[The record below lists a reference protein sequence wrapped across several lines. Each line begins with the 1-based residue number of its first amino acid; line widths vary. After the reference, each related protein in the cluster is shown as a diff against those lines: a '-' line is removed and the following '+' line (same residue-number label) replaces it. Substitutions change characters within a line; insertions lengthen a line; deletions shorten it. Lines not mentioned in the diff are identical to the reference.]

1 MKRKIFKNASILVVL
16 SVLLTFLL
24 MSLMMYNKTMSE
36 MKTSVRTECGYIK
49 SALETSGQEYLTQE
63 VCDVSPSR
71 LTLIDEEGH
80 VLFESAEAAEDLENH
95 ANRPEFMEAREEGAG
110 SDLRSS
116 ETLQEQTY
124 YYAMSMSDGSVIRVA
139 RTTDTVLKSVE
150 SGFFLMLALI
160 GIIGVISVVLVNKT
174 AKRLIEPIN
183 RLDLGNPLESV
194 EYEELSP
201 LLTRIDQQNKQ
212 IREQMAQ
219 LKQNQ
224 EEYLAITEYM
234 KDGLIITSRH
244 VVLSINRAAQ
254 KLFHVT
260 QEECINHDIITVS
273 RNQSLKESF
282 QIARSGEP
290 DERLVTIQGRTYQL
304 LANPVRLGTVKV
316 TGVVILILDVTE
328 KQKAEMMRR
337 EFSANVSH
345 ELKTPLMSISGYA
358 EIIENGMVRP
368 GDIRNFAG
376 RIHSEATR
384 LTSLVED
391 IIKLS
396 RLDEN
401 DGSMPKEKV
410 NLLAVAKEV
419 ETRLMFCARE
429 QNITLEVRGEP
440 ALVQG
445 VHQIL
450 YEMIYNLCDNAVKY
464 NNPGGYVHVSV
475 RAKSRG
481 RAEVCVEDNGIGIAP
496 EDQER
501 IFERFYRV
509 DKSHSR
515 ETGGTGLG
523 LSIVKHGAMLHDAK
537 ITLESALE
545 KGSRITVS
553 FLGK

>member
-1 MKRKIFKNASILVVL
+1 MKRKIFKNASILMVL
-16 SVLLTFLL
+16 SVLLTFLI
-24 MSLMMYNKTMSE
+24 MSMVMYNKTMDE

-49 SALETSGQEYLTQE
+49 NAIETSGQEYLTQE

-71 LTLIDEEGH
+71 LTLIDQDGQ
-80 VLFESAEAAEDLENH
+80 VVFESAETAEELENH
-95 ANRPEFMEAREEGAG
+95 ANRPEVREAREKGEG

-116 ETLQEQTY
+116 QTLQEQTY

-150 SGFFLMLALI
+150 SGFLLMLVLI
-160 GIIGVISVVLVNKT
+160 VVIGAISVILVNKT

-234 KDGLIITSRH
+234 KDGLIVTNRH

-260 QEECINHDIITVS
+260 LEECINHDIITVS
-273 RNQSLKESF
+273 RNEALKESF

-304 LANPVRLGTVKV
+304 LANPVRAGEVKV

-368 GDIRNFAG
+368 GDIQNFAG
-376 RIHSEATR
+376 RIHSEASR

-401 DGSMPKEKV
+401 DGSMPKEEV

-419 ETRLMFCARE
+419 EARLMFRAKE
-429 QNITLEVRGEP
+429 QKIALDVQGEP
-440 ALVQG
+440 AMVQG

-450 YEMIYNLCDNAVKY
+450 YEMIYNLCDNAIKY

-475 RAKSRG
+475 LAQHGG
-481 RAEVCVEDNGIGIAP
+481 RVDVCVEDNGIGIAP

-537 ITLESALE
+537 ITLESTLE
-545 KGSRITVS
+545 KGSKITIS